1 MAKTKGIF
9 CFRGSVGGSGK
20 LHLFRSEILGVKSVS
35 PVSNLTTFC
44 GSMAPKTNALIRE
57 LTYCISQAY
66 STADPPADRN
76 VDRIATVFYREG
88 SAGTVRRF
96 SFPLPVAS
104 IVEDRSSGERL
115 TVAAVEEIVGFIA
128 TATGQTLYPL
138 YGIVTQ
144 KR

>member
-1 MAKTKGIF
+1 MAKTKGII

-44 GSMAPKTNALIRE
+44 SSMAPKTNALIRE

-76 VDRIATVFYREG
+76 MDRIATVFFREEVT
-88 SAGTVRRF
+88 GTVRRF
-96 SFPLPVAS
+96 SFPLPVDS
-104 IVEDRSSGERL
+104 IVEDRTSGERL
-115 TVAAVEEIVGFIA
+115 TMTAVEDIVAFLA
-128 TATGQTLYPL
+128 TATGLTLFPL